1 MSALARVAGRRSVTL
16 LGRVRVPSYLAM
28 LYAGCL
34 CGAVAGAAVAHAEG
48 LDASRFALVAT
59 LLLVPALA
67 GARLWFV
74 LLHRELFRGAGARV
88 WNRADGGSGL
98 YGGLIAGVAAS
109 VPVLAIAGLPF
120 WSFWD
125 AASVMMLVGLIITRL
140 GCLMN
145 GCCSGRATDGPLGIA
160 LPDHRGEWRR
170 RYPTPLLE
178 AAFAAIVL
186 AAALALRASAHP
198 GELFAGVVAAYA
210 AARLALEPTR
220 APEHR
225 ARGNVVLSAGLLA
238 AGCALLAAVD

>member
-16 LGRVRVPSYLAM
+16 VGGVRVPSYLAM

-34 CGAVAGAAVAHAEG
+34 CGAVAGTAVAHAEG
-48 LDASRFALVAT
+48 LDAARFAVTAT

-88 WNRADGGSGL
+88 WNRAEGGSSL
-98 YGGLIAGVAAS
+98 YGGLIAGIAAS

-125 AASVMMLVGLIITRL
+125 AASVMMLVGLILTRL

-145 GCCSGRATDGPLGIA
+145 GCCSGRPTNGPLGIT
-160 LPDHRGEWRR
+160 LPDHRGEWLR

-178 AAFAAIVL
+178 AAFAGMVL
-186 AAALALRASAHP
+186 AGALALRASAAP
-198 GELFAGVVAAYA
+198 GEVFAGVVASYA
-210 AARLALEPTR
+210 AVRIALEPTR
-220 APEHR
+220 AAEHR
-225 ARGNVVLSAGLLA
+225 ARANVAVSVVLLA
-238 AGCALLAAVD
+238 AAVALLAT